1 MLRWVW
7 GAPGCRGCRGRMV
20 PGSSLHPKHHSFRLR
35 PVNPPPIPSHQTPRA
50 HCWMRPHGDGDVATA
65 RSHLGGVP
73 LLGDIPIGAR
83 FQQGKLHF
91 SPKTHRAITSCIPPE
106 HSTVLVS
113 PAEKSER
120 KSHFSN
126 PFLFPPN
133 PIFSAVLLFFFL
145 LFFPQH
151 TQQPKEPFGEGREG

>member
-1 MLRWVW
+1 M
-7 GAPGCRGCRGRMV
+7 

-35 PVNPPPIPSHQTPRA
+35 PVNPPPIPNHQTPRA
-50 HCWMRPHGDGDVATA
+50 RCWMRPHGDGDVATA
-65 RSHLGGVP
+65 RSHLGESHC
-73 LLGDIPIGAR
+73 LGTSPSELASSR
-83 FQQGKLHF
+83 EKLHF

-133 PIFSAVLLFFFL
+133 PIFSAVLLFFFFL